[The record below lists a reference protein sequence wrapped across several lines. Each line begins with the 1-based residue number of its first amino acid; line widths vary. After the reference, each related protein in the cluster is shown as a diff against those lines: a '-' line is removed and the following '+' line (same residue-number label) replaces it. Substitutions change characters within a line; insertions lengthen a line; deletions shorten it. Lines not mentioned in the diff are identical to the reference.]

1 MTFLTAM
8 DWLCLILCLGFALTG
23 FRRGAINSLI
33 RFGGFIASFI
43 IGIIFSPM
51 LADFLIASGIMAEIV
66 NNLNLEALSEMLLS
80 LPEQNQTLNTLLSN
94 GDLLS
99 GAQETIESAL
109 LYGLAHFISF
119 GLILLACSLIML
131 VIQFFVRGL
140 TSLPVIGGI
149 DSLLGLVLGLVTALV
164 IAFLIVWVFS
174 MIDLSASQ
182 PLNLLNY
189 QTSIFY
195 QKIAMLFLPT

>member
-1 MTFLTAM
+1 
-8 DWLCLILCLGFALTG
+8 
-23 FRRGAINSLI
+23 
-33 RFGGFIASFI
+33 
-43 IGIIFSPM
+43 
-51 LADFLIASGIMAEIV
+51 
-66 NNLNLEALSEMLLS
+66 
-80 LPEQNQTLNTLLSN
+80 
-94 GDLLS
+94 
-99 GAQETIESAL
+99 
-109 LYGLAHFISF
+109 
-119 GLILLACSLIML
+119 
-131 VIQFFVRGL
+131 
-140 TSLPVIGGI
+140 VIGGI

>member
-1 MTFLTAM
+1 MTSLTAM

-140 TSLPVIGGI
+140 TSLLVIGGI

-164 IAFLIVWVFS
+164 IAFLIIWVFS
-174 MIDLSASQ
+174 MIDLSANQ
-182 PLNLLNY
+182 PPNLLNY